1 MCKAQIPQGKSL
13 GLLSTLFA
21 RGHQSTLATCLSLLT
36 GFLCRF
42 KEFYY
47 IPVIDQLQQQQS
59 SVMPDRQL
67 SLLVPVELTYDTD

>member
-1 MCKAQIPQGKSL
+1 MCKAQIPQGKS
-13 GLLSTLFA
+13 LLSTLFA

>member
-1 MCKAQIPQGKSL
+1 MCKAQIPQGKS
-13 GLLSTLFA
+13 LLSTLFA

-47 IPVIDQLQQQQS
+47 IPVIDQLQQQHS
-59 SVMPDRQL
+59 SVMLDRQL